1 MIVEFDKSFEKSL
14 DHLKNPIILKRLE
27 NVIIQIEKASSLTQV
42 SNIKKLSGFSDYYR
56 IRIGEFRVGSEAL
69 NKKFIH
75 TGVDCPGALPFF
87 HLLQGPVPVSG
98 G

>member
-56 IRIGEFRVGSEAL
+56 IRIGDYRIGFESIDITTIR
-69 NKKFIH
+69 FIVITH
-75 TGVDCPGALPFF
+75 RKDIYRIFP
-87 HLLQGPVPVSG
+87 
-98 G
+98 